1 MNIAK
6 YLNRLPFKRKL
17 SLSFFLIIISMISLI
32 LVINI
37 VSSYQGT
44 ELRIRQSNK
53 ITNKQIAERL
63 NLMFQNSETALN
75 LLTTEI
81 NDIVSDNFDRNIDY
95 TETFTES
102 PSQITIRNQFLLAM
116 DKINRAFSDISSV
129 VYVNENKT
137 ILTSNNK
144 IQIENYQK
152 FKDEFVETI
161 PTTGSP
167 AMILFPYGKI
177 YPEKLFLG
185 RRVINIET
193 GKNIGYLFLVINQS
207 TIHDFLPIHPPDF
220 GYNFF
225 GDTHIFEEGRLVTTT
240 ASEEDVYQR
249 KEVPKNRSQFI
260 FEETVMPVYGWRVV
274 NETPVRAILYES
286 ITSLKWML
294 LVGGIVLVISILLI
308 TYLANVI
315 SSPIILLKNALI
327 KVREGNL
334 NYLLPVNTQDEIG
347 ILTEQYNLMIE
358 QLKKLIS
365 DVEQEQKKKKEYEL
379 SLVTAQ
385 IKPHFLYNTLDL
397 IYVLCSMGK
406 NEEAIK
412 VTKGLADF
420 YRTSLDNGQEIVTL
434 KEEKKNIESY
444 LYIQKN
450 RYSDKLQFDIEIPEK
465 LLECLIPKLTLQPI
479 VENAIYHGLRYVDGK
494 GKINIEASLENN
506 RILLIKVRDTGQ
518 GMTENM
524 ASAINTS
531 QYLEGHFGLK
541 NVKERL
547 KMYFSSNADLQI
559 IVLDIGIEVRIY
571 IPLSKG
577 VE

>member
-1 MNIAK
+1 
-6 YLNRLPFKRKL
+6 
-17 SLSFFLIIISMISLI
+17 MISLI